1 MKIAGAWLPAYY
13 EIESKTVFR
22 ILNAG
27 KRPIATNS
35 SLRRFP
41 MFGNRFFTRSL
52 FLSLMMAGL
61 LSSAHA
67 ADSCQP
73 VFDALTK
80 LITTPSHSYTTST
93 AANGGKTRTAETI
106 MTQGKK
112 YIRAN
117 GKWMDSH
124 VTTAEILEQERENEK
139 NGKATCH
146 FLRSEAV
153 NGEAAVVYS
162 LNRQITGFKE
172 DSQIWISKST
182 GIPLR
187 EEQDADWGGEIGKA
201 HNSARFEYGNIQP
214 PM

>member
-80 LITTPSHSYTTST
+80 LITTPSHSYST
-93 AANGGKTRTAETI
+93 GVVNGKPISAETI
-106 MTQGKK
+106 YVEGKTYMLAK
-112 YIRAN
+112 
-117 GKWMDSH
+117 GKWMLSP
-124 VTTAEILEQERENEK
+124 VTPSDLLTTRVGGRKTREINLSIRAQ
-139 NGKATCH
+139 
-146 FLRSEAV
+146 
-153 NGEAAVVYS
+153 
-162 LNRQITGFKE
+162 
-172 DSQIWISKST
+172 
-182 GIPLR
+182 
-187 EEQDADWGGEIGKA
+187 
-201 HNSARFEYGNIQP
+201 
-214 PM
+214 